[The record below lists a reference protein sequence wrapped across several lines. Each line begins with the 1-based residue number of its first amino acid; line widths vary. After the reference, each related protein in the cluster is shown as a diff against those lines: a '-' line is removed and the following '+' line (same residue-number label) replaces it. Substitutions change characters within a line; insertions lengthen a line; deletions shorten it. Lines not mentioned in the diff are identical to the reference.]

1 MTGPIDVSGVRIGGG
16 GRFALVAG
24 PCALESL
31 DLALEVGET
40 VRDCCR
46 ALGIGYVFK
55 ASFDKANRTS
65 GGAER
70 GPGLERGL
78 EQLAEIRRRLGVPV
92 LTDIHESDQAE
103 RAACSV
109 DVLQIPAFLCRQTDL
124 VRAAARTGKPLN
136 VKKAQFL
143 APEYM
148 RSVLEK
154 CREVGNDR
162 VILCERGTSFGYRN
176 LVVDFRSLSVL
187 RGLGAPVMFDATHSV
202 QAPGGLGGAS
212 GGDRRFVRTLA
223 RAALAVGVDALF
235 LEVHPDPDRAMSDG
249 PNMVPLRAL
258 PPLLEELVL
267 LDDLV
272 KGRLGHAGLEWVERF
287 AAQGCRDGAPVPG
300 ETS

>member
-143 APEYM
+143 APEDM